1 LEALAFA
8 ISRATA
14 LVVSAIFNPLKMW
27 QDKAYYIILVLLRRL
42 AGLGLVAFSFV
53 AVLALF
59 SFDMN
64 DPSFNAISSD
74 EKITN
79 WMGQFGSH
87 VADLLFQ
94 LIGLASFF
102 LCLIFFSVGLKM
114 LSRSG
119 VKHLL
124 PKLILIPFCIL
135 CFSTFF
141 ASIAEPDW
149 WAFNSFGGVNG
160 AFILAKISFLPSIV
174 VALLA
179 LFFGIILMS
188 VIMEISISDWIY
200 SLRYA
205 AICARLFGEKLFQIT
220 KNMFARDVK
229 FLPRK
234 NYVSDEEKDISSL
247 PRVFPVALTEPE
259 EKKVAEVFEEEDD
272 EADED
277 DEDEN
282 EDEDETKESL
292 KQQLKKAV
300 KPVIKKSGTK
310 YQLPQADLLIDRSAE
325 NKDKKTSKAQIDAQS
340 KTLTKVLE
348 DFGVYGNTLGAK
360 VGPVVTLHEFEP
372 AAGTKAS
379 RVIGL
384 SDDIARSMSA
394 VSARIA
400 TIPGRTSIGME
411 LPNLKREMIFLRE
424 MIESKEYKSS
434 QNFLPM
440 ILGKNIGGEPVIADL
455 AKMPHL
461 LIAGTTGSGKSVG
474 LNVMILSLLFK
485 MRPDE
490 CKFIMIDPKMLEL
503 SVYDGIPHLLAPVVT
518 EPGKAVIALKWVTNE
533 MEERYRLMSSFA
545 VRNIAGYNEKAEKAI
560 LSGEKL
566 SRKVQVGY
574 NPENGKPIIEEIEF
588 EPKKLPFIV
597 VIVDE
602 MADLMLV
609 AGKEIENSVQRLAQM
624 ARAAGIHIIMAT
636 QRPSVDVITGV
647 IKANFPT
654 RISFQVTSRIDSRTI
669 LGAQGAEQLLGQ
681 GDMIYMSGGSKM
693 IRVHG
698 PFCSDAEIEKIVKFI
713 KDQDLSEFEESE
725 SINFETVV
733 AAQDSSGGDDAD
745 GGGSDN
751 DLYKKA
757 VAIVRRDKK
766 PSISY
771 VQRQLRIGYNRAAIL
786 IEKMEAEGVVS
797 APNVSGKREIIE
809 Q

>member
-1 LEALAFA
+1 
-8 ISRATA
+8 
-14 LVVSAIFNPLKMW
+14 MW

-64 DPSFNAISSD
+64 DPSFNTVSTSD
-74 EKITN
+74 QTSN
-79 WMGQFGSH
+79 WMGEFGSH

-102 LCLIFFSVGLKM
+102 LCLIFFSIGLKM
-114 LSRSG
+114 LSRQG
-119 VKHLL
+119 ARHLL
-124 PKLILIPFCIL
+124 PKLILIPFCVL
-135 CFSTFF
+135 CFATFF
-141 ASIAEPDW
+141 ASVPEPDW
-149 WAFNSFGGVNG
+149 WGFNSFGGVNG
-160 AFILAKISFLPSIV
+160 AFILAKISFLPSFAV
-174 VALLA
+174 AVMALLI
-179 LFFGIILMS
+179 GIILMS
-188 VIMEISISDWIY
+188 VIMEISIADWIY

-205 AICARLFGEKLFQIT
+205 AICGRLLGEKLFQAT

-234 NYVSDEEKDISSL
+234 NYVSDEEKDAEL
-247 PRVFPVALTEPE
+247 PRVFPVLLAEPE
-259 EKKVAEVFEEEDD
+259 ERKFTADLQDNESE
-272 EADED
+272 DED
-277 DEDEN
+277 DDGDESD
-282 EDEDETKESL
+282 DESDDPQEETKESL
-292 KQQLKKAV
+292 KQKLKKAV
-300 KPVIKKSGTK
+300 KPMMKKSGAK

-434 QNFLPM
+434 QNFLPI
-440 ILGKNIGGEPVIADL
+440 ILGKDIGGEPVIADL

-566 SRKVQVGY
+566 ARKVQTGY

-725 SINFETVV
+725 GINFESVV
-733 AAQDSSGGDDAD
+733 AAQDPSGDDEGGD
-745 GGGSDN
+745 GSDN

-797 APNVSGKREIIE
+797 APNISGKREVIGDN
-809 Q
+809 

>member
-1 LEALAFA
+1 
-8 ISRATA
+8 
-14 LVVSAIFNPLKMW
+14 MW
-27 QDKAYYIILVLLRRL
+27 QDKAYSIILILLRRL
-42 AGLGLVAFSFV
+42 SGLGLVIFSFV
-53 AVLALF
+53 TTLALF
-59 SFDMN
+59 SFDSE
-64 DPSFNAISSD
+64 DPSFNSVSTEDYIH
-74 EKITN
+74 N
-79 WMGQFGSH
+79 WMGEFGSH

-94 LIGLASFF
+94 LIGVAAFF
-102 LCLIFFSVGLKM
+102 CCLILFSIGSKM
-114 LSRSG
+114 MGRFG

-124 PKLILIPFCIL
+124 PKIIVIPFCIL
-135 CFSTFF
+135 CFATFF
-141 ASIAEPDW
+141 AIIPQPDW
-149 WAFNSFGGVNG
+149 WNFNSFGGVNG
-160 AFILAKISFLPSIV
+160 SFILTKVSFVPHIV
-174 VALLA
+174 TATTALLFA
-179 LFFGIILMS
+179 IVLISI
-188 VIMEISISDWIY
+188 IMEISVADWIY
-200 SLRYA
+200 SLRYGF
-205 AICARLFGEKLFQIT
+205 ISARLVTEKLIQLI
-220 KNMFARDVK
+220 KNIFAHDIK

-234 NYVSDEEKDISSL
+234 SYGGENVVIPRALAEVEKPSESDDEDSQDATEDDGEE
-247 PRVFPVALTEPE
+247 EPE
-259 EKKVAEVFEEEDD
+259 ETRQTLKEKLKKVSKVVVKRTGKSKYRLPTAE
-272 EADED
+272 
-277 DEDEN
+277 
-282 EDEDETKESL
+282 
-292 KQQLKKAV
+292 
-300 KPVIKKSGTK
+300 
-310 YQLPQADLLIDRSAE
+310 LLVDRSAE
-325 NKDKKTSKAQIDAQS
+325 NKDKKISQSSIDVQS
-340 KTLTKVLE
+340 KMLTKVME
-348 DFGVYGNTLGAK
+348 DFGVYGTSLGAK
-360 VGPVVTLHEFEP
+360 LGPVVTLHEFEP

-400 TIPGRTSIGME
+400 PVAGKTTIGIE
-411 LPNLKREMIFLRE
+411 LPNSKREMIFLRE
-424 MIESKEYKSS
+424 MIESKEYKFT
-434 QNFLPM
+434 QNLLPI
-440 ILGKNIGGEPVIADL
+440 ILGKDISGEPIVADL

-474 LNVMILSLLFK
+474 LNVMILSLLYK

-518 EPGKAVIALKWVTNE
+518 EPGKAVIALKWVTSE
-533 MEERYRLMSSFA
+533 MEDRYRLMSSFG
-545 VRNIAGYNEKAEKAI
+545 VRNLMGYNEKVDQAI
-560 LSGEKL
+560 VSGQKL
-566 SRKVQVGY
+566 SRKVQTGY

-588 EPKKLPFIV
+588 EPKRLPFIV

-669 LGAQGAEQLLGQ
+669 LGTQGAEQLLGQ

-698 PFCSDAEIEKIVKFI
+698 PFCSDVEIEKIVNFI
-713 KDQDLSEFEESE
+713 KDQDLTEFDEGER
-725 SINFETVV
+725 INFETVMV
-733 AAQDSSGGDDAD
+733 QDASDDED
-745 GGGSDN
+745 GGEGSGSDA

-757 VAIVRRDKK
+757 VLIVRRDKK

-797 APNVSGKREIIE
+797 APGISGKREVLE
-809 Q
+809 G

>member
-1 LEALAFA
+1 
-8 ISRATA
+8 
-14 LVVSAIFNPLKMW
+14 MW
-27 QDKAYYIILVLLRRL
+27 QDRAYHIILVLLRRL
-42 AGLGLVAFSFV
+42 AGLGLVAFSV
-53 AVLALF
+53 AAVLALF

-64 DPSFNAISSD
+64 DPSFNAASTEGEIN
-74 EKITN
+74 N
-79 WMGQFGSH
+79 WMGEFGSH
-87 VADLLFQ
+87 ISDLLFQ
-94 LIGLASFF
+94 LIGLSAFF
-102 LCLIFFSVGLKM
+102 VCLIFFTIGLRM
-114 LSRSG
+114 SSREG
-119 VKHLL
+119 VTHLF
-124 PKLILIPFCIL
+124 PKLIVIPFCIL

-141 ASIAEPDW
+141 AVVPEPDW

-160 AFILAKISFLPSIV
+160 SFILEKITFLPKAITSI
-174 VALLA
+174 LA
-179 LFFGIILMS
+179 LFLAILLMS
-188 VIMEISISDWIY
+188 MILEISFGDWVY
-200 SLRYA
+200 SARYA
-205 AICARLFGEKLFQIT
+205 LICLRLALEKLFAAT
-220 KNMFARDVK
+220 AKLFAKDVR

-234 NYVSDEEKDISSL
+234 NYIDDEEQQQL
-247 PRVFPVALTEPE
+247 QVVEPIT
-259 EKKVAEVFEEEDD
+259 APAAQDD
-272 EADED
+272 EEIEDEENDED
-277 DEDEN
+277 DEEESEDEG
-282 EDEDETKESL
+282 DEDESQDEEEEESKEE
-292 KQQLKKAV
+292 LKK
-300 KPVIKKSGTK
+300 KLKEKIKKKKSK
-310 YQLPQADLLIDRSAE
+310 VAYKLPTADLLIDRSNE
-325 NKDKKTSKAQIDAQS
+325 NKDKKITKAQIEAQS
-340 KTLTKVLE
+340 KALTKVLE
-348 DFGVYGNTLGAK
+348 DFGVYGNSLGAK

-384 SDDIARSMSA
+384 ADDIARSMSA

-400 TIPGRTSIGME
+400 TIPGKTSIGME
-411 LPNLKREMIFLRE
+411 LPNIKREMIFLRE

-434 QNFLPM
+434 QHFLPM
-440 ILGKNIGGEPVIADL
+440 ILGKDIGGEAVVADL

-474 LNVMILSLLFK
+474 LNVMILSLLYRL
-485 MRPDE
+485 RPDE

-503 SVYDGIPHLLAPVVT
+503 SIYDGIPHLLAPVVT
-518 EPGKAVIALKWVTNE
+518 EPGKAVVALKWVVNE

-560 LSGEKL
+560 VSGEKL
-566 SRKVQVGY
+566 SRRVQTGY

-669 LGAQGAEQLLGQ
+669 LGVQGAEQLLGQ

-693 IRVHG
+693 MRVHG
-698 PFCSDAEIEKIVKFI
+698 PFCSDGEIEKIVKFI
-713 KDQDLSEFEESE
+713 KEQDLSEFEDGDK
-725 SINFETVV
+725 INFEQV
-733 AAQDSSGGDDAD
+733 AAQQSAMSDEDMGEGD
-745 GGGSDN
+745 GSDA

-757 VAIVRRDKK
+757 VMIVRRDKK

-797 APNVSGKREIIE
+797 APNISGKREVIE
-809 Q
+809 E